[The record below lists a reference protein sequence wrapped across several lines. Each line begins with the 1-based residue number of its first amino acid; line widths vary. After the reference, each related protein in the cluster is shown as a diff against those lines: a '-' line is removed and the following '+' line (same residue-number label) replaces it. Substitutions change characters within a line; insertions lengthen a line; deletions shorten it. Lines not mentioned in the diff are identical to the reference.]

1 MMIGHLAIG
10 VTAPVETAAHRAEH
24 GEPIRAV
31 LSVAKDRFTPIA
43 ARGHVIQPAGEFDA
57 KRSGHGPQHN
67 SKMLDCKT

>member
-1 MMIGHLAIG
+1 MA
-10 VTAPVETAAHRAEH
+10 APVETAAHRAEH

-31 LSVAKDRFTPIA
+31 LSVAIDRLPPIA
-43 ARGHVIQPAGEFDA
+43 ARGHVIQPAGKFNA